1 MRPCSRIAC
10 IASPVQISF
19 GRDASHRP
27 NAGAS
32 AAGVSAVSPVR
43 VNIRRIVVSS
53 GAHPACAF
61 RIRCTCA
68 AVLAGFSFFSAAA
81 SSITSGGVRGW
92 HWRGAGTSA
101 SNPP

>member
-1 MRPCSRIAC
+1 MRPPSRIAC
-10 IASPVQISF
+10 IASPVQISL
-19 GRDASHRP
+19 GRAASHRP

-68 AVLAGFSFFSAAA
+68 AVLAGFSFFSATA